1 MKNRFVQTLITGII
15 VMTCFTFSSWSK
27 QEKPPRLLV
36 FSKTAGFRHQ
46 SIEAGKKAIV
56 KLGKE
61 QGYRVDTTENAAY
74 FNDDSLKNYSA
85 VVFLNTTMNILNP
98 AQEIGF
104 KRYIQAGG
112 GFVGI
117 HAASDTEY
125 DWPWYGKLVGAYFL
139 NHPKQQEAV
148 INVVNKNNI
157 ATSHLPEKWKRWD
170 EWYNYKDIN
179 PDIKVLLSLDE
190 KSYEGGKNGDNHPI
204 AWYHEFDGG
213 RSFYTGLGHTDESY
227 SDPLFLKHLLGGIK
241 YAVGNNAVLK
251 YSR

>member
-1 MKNRFVQTLITGII
+1 MKNRYVQILITGII
-15 VMTCFTFSSWSK
+15 VIICFTFSRVPK
-27 QEKPPRLLV
+27 QEKPIRILV

-46 SIEAGKKAIV
+46 SIETGKEALV
-56 KLGKE
+56 KLGKKH
-61 QGYRVDTTENAAY
+61 GYRVDTAENAAY
-74 FNDDSLKNYSA
+74 FNDDSLKNYA
-85 VVFLNTTMNILNP
+85 AIVFLNTTMNVLNT
-98 AQEIGF
+98 AQETSF

-125 DWPWYGKLVGAYFL
+125 DWPWYGKLVGAYFM

-148 INVVNKNNI
+148 INVVNKNNM
-157 ATSHLPEKWKRWD
+157 ATRHLPDKWKRWD
-170 EWYNYKDIN
+170 EWYNFKDIN

-204 AWYHEFDGG
+204 AWYHEYDGG

-227 SDPLFLKHLLGGIK
+227 SDPLFLKHLLEGIK
-241 YAVGNNAVLK
+241 YAVGNNAGMK
-251 YSR
+251 